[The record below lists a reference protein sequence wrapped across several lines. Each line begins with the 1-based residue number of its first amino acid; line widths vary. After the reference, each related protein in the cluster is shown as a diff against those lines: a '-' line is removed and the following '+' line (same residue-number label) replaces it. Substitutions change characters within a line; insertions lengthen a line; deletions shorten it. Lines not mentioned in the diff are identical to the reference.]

1 MSGTIKFSL
10 PNNGDLIIGQSFLFT
25 VTLLSD
31 NDIDNN
37 STITFYNSENI
48 TVPSDAIRLTLD
60 QDKKKAMATVTL
72 TVLNS
77 ISENEKIYFS
87 VKTSLSGI
95 QSQTLQSTAKTINS
109 NSLELI
115 SDNIFLPMPISF
127 NNSQIGSVSTK
138 IHTIIRDKDGVV
150 LSGVPVFIKANV
162 IEDLDDLIIYADNKE
177 TVIDVQKFGDYY
189 GFFVSSD
196 EKGKIEF
203 YIAPKKSLSLIIQ
216 LSSVIPNSTDFVFAQ
231 NPIFIF
237 SDNIKDYQQPLEVI
251 TAIDGNLTSEGESKF
266 WVDISPCKDYE
277 IGDFLLF
284 LVNEEYKYYTR
295 ILNKDKNSPCLMEL
309 PYFIFQKDELSRL
322 SYLAIKSGGGV
333 LAKSSPVDVTY
344 RGRPNKPW
352 QDVNRVYEPCQVY
365 TSFDVLLEQD
375 EHINNQKISNHSH
388 NPDDAGLFVRIT
400 GINDNSDA
408 AKAKLGSEIILNLY
422 INSKNRTITQAFK
435 QRMPYQPDEPGG
447 KTATLTFNIP
457 YNLLDNNWAF
467 PYHGGEIF
475 FDYQIGNDY
484 DRDVTYG
491 GIWSGFIVTP

>member
-1 MSGTIKFSL
+1 MSGAIKFSL

-31 NDIDNN
+31 NGIDNN
-37 STITFYNSENI
+37 SSIIFYNSKNI
-48 TVPSDAIRLTLD
+48 TVPSDAIFLTLD

-77 ISENEKIYFS
+77 ISENEEIYFS

-95 QSQTLQSTAKTINS
+95 QSQTLQSTAKTIDFR
-109 NSLELI
+109 SLELVV
-115 SDNIFLPMPISF
+115 DDVFLPMPISF
-127 NNSQIGSVSTK
+127 NNSQIGTISTK
-138 IHTIIRDKDGVV
+138 VHAIIRDESGRV
-150 LSGVPVFIKANV
+150 LSGVPVFIKSNAIGELEEVIVYAN
-162 IEDLDDLIIYADNKE
+162 DKE
-177 TVIDVQKFGDYY
+177 TEVNVQKFGDYD
-189 GFFVSSD
+189 GFFVNSD
-196 EKGKIEF
+196 EKGKVEF
-203 YIAPKKSLSLIIQ
+203 YIAPRESLPLVIE
-216 LSSVIPNSTDFVFAQ
+216 LSSAIPNSTDFVFAQ
-231 NPIFIF
+231 NSIFIVV
-237 SDNIKDYQQPLEVI
+237 DNIKDYQQPLEVI

-277 IGDFLLF
+277 IGYFLLF
-284 LVNEEYKYYTR
+284 LVNKEYKYYTR
-295 ILNKDKNSPCLMEL
+295 ILDKDKNRPCLMEL
-309 PYFIFQKDELSRL
+309 PYFIFQKNELSKL
-322 SYLAIKSGGGV
+322 SYIVIQSNGDI
-333 LAKSSPVDVTY
+333 LAKSSPMDITY

-375 EHINNQKISNHSH
+375 DHINNQKIANHSH

-400 GINDNSDA
+400 GTNDNSDA
-408 AKAKLGSEIILNLY
+408 TKAKLGSEIILNLY
-422 INSKNRTITQAFK
+422 INSKNRTITQPFK
-435 QRMPYQPDEPGG
+435 HRIPYQPDEPGG

-475 FDYQIGNDY
+475 FDYQIGDDND
-484 DRDVTYG
+484 RNVTYG